1 MRPEQ
6 ITLKQLRAILAVAD
20 AGSITA
26 AADRLALSVPAVH
39 SQIKGLEENLGL
51 PLLERSAASAGSDL
65 SEPGLVV
72 HDAALR
78 IAGLLQRMCDDLS
91 ALGRGETGRVVIG
104 VVSTGKYFAPRLVA
118 HLRRLLPR
126 LELALAVGNRQE
138 VIAGLDR
145 GITDLA
151 IMGRPPRRPAVD
163 AFPLGPHPHGLVAPP
178 DHPLAGRSYV
188 TPADLGAE
196 TFLARE
202 TGSGTRTLMTRY
214 LDELSEGEGEGFSLL
229 EMDSN
234 ETIKQAAM
242 AGLGLAFLSL
252 HTVTEEL
259 RQRRLVQLAAPG
271 LPISRHWF
279 LVRPSDRAERPAIAA
294 VRRAILSLDGGFLPR
309 VEVFEP

>member
-1 MRPEQ
+1 MRPDQ
-6 ITLKQLRAILAVAD
+6 ITMKQLRAVQAVAET
-20 AGSITA
+20 GSITA
-26 AADRLALSVPAVH
+26 AAERLALSPPAVH
-39 SQIKGLEENLGL
+39 SQIKVLEDALGL
-51 PLLERSAASAGSDL
+51 PLLSRSAASAGSDL
-65 SEPGLVV
+65 TAPGLIVR
-72 HDAALR
+72 DTALR
-78 IAGLLQRMCDDLS
+78 VGALIRRMCDDLS
-91 ALGRGETGRVVIG
+91 AQSRGETGRVVIG

-118 HLRRLLPR
+118 HLRRRLPG
-126 LELALAVGNRQE
+126 LELALSIGNRAE
-138 VIAGLDR
+138 VIEGLDR
-145 GITDLA
+145 GVTDLA
-151 IMGRPPRRPAVD
+151 IMGRPPRQPLVE
-163 AFPLGPHPHGLVAPP
+163 AFPLGPHPHGLIAPP

-188 TPADLGAE
+188 TPDDLLDQ

-214 LDELSEGEGEGFSLL
+214 LDEIADGWGFAML

-279 LVRPSDRAERPAIAA
+279 LVRPAHSPETPATGA
-294 VRRAILSLDGGFLPR
+294 VRQSILSLDGSYLPR
-309 VEVFEP
+309 VEIAEP